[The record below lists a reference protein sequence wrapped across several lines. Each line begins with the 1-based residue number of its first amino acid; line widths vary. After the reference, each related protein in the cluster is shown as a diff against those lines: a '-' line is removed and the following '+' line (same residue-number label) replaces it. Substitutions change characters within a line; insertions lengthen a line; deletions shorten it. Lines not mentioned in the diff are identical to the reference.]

1 MPGSCPLGALS
12 LVNTVAGYLKSWVWK
27 PNVLSGTSCR
37 ELYFSDVFPHPSL
50 TVALNYLYKTRRPQ
64 RRTNTGQTPRWV
76 TASLPHCL
84 HSDFSKEM
92 PEMSQGREDVWE
104 CVHAS
109 NRENLWRKVLW
120 LPCYWTV
127 RLSWLWT
134 HYVANDGFEICVSFL
149 HLPKPGAQGGLH
161 HALLRTFAYKD
172 RPRFY
177 AGCHLH
183 SLELPI

>member
-1 MPGSCPLGALS
+1 MVTRQGVVLVVGHPSHPLTTESPSLCATEMPGSCPLGALS

-76 TASLPHCL
+76 TAPLPHCL

-120 LPCYWTV
+120 LPCYGT
-127 RLSWLWT
+127 LSGSP
-134 HYVANDGFEICVSFL
+134 GFE
-149 HLPKPGAQGGLH
+149 H
-161 HALLRTFAYKD
+161 TM
-172 RPRFY
+172 
-177 AGCHLH
+177 
-183 SLELPI
+183 